1 MFKIT
6 VDTES
11 CEACEACVSNCP
23 NNVYEMVNGK
33 SSPVRPEDC
42 EGCET
47 CVEGCPAGAITVATP
62 VGI

>member
-6 VDTES
+6 VDTET
-11 CEACEACVSNCP
+11 CEACEACISNCP
-23 NNVYEMVNGK
+23 NSVYEMIDGK

-42 EGCET
+42 EGCES
-47 CVEGCPAGAITVATP
+47 CVEGCPAGAITVSSP